1 MNFVITLEYVP
12 VHLSGTMYQ
21 WFGTDILFEWFHINK
36 SKSVVSPTTQKK
48 KEKKKSC
55 VVKSTNMELEG

>member
-48 KEKKKSC
+48 KEKKKNL
-55 VVKSTNMELEG
+55 VL